1 MLVEYTNENE
11 TEIH

>member
-1 MLVEYTNENE
+1 VLVEYTNENE